1 MDHVAVALL
10 ALYGLGYLVL
20 GGADI
25 GAGMLLFVLGKGDRE
40 RRLVV
45 TAIAPAFLGT
55 EVWLVATA
63 GVLVGA
69 FPALEGELLSGMFPA
84 VVALLVGWVVRD
96 AGLWSR
102 GRVGARGWRIACDT
116 AVCAGSWTVAGAWG
130 LMFVWAGEAGIG
142 RVGPVPGIGSIV
154 LAALVAA
161 VFACHGLGFA
171 GVRLSG
177 PVGARIAGMAGRVG
191 AWRLYALT
199 SAGMVL
205 VGVGLGSR
213 LPLLE
218 SAADASTLAVLVPAL
233 LVVTPFLL
241 AAQAGMWWLFR
252 GRVRE
257 PGYF

>member
-1 MDHVAVALL
+1 MEYAAVALL

-25 GAGMLLFVLGKGDRE
+25 GAGMLLFALGKGDRE

-45 TAIAPAFLGT
+45 SAIAPAFLGT

-69 FPALEGELLSGMFPA
+69 FPSLEGELLTALFPA
-84 VVALLVGWVVRD
+84 VVTLLIGWVVRD
-96 AGLWSR
+96 VGLWSR
-102 GRVGARGWRIACDT
+102 GRVDARGWRTVCDV

-130 LMFVWAGEAGIG
+130 LVFVGAGEAGIG
-142 RVGPVPGIGSIV
+142 RAGPVPGIGSLM

-161 VFACHGLGFA
+161 VFACHGLGYA
-171 GVRLSG
+171 GLRLG
-177 PVGARIAGMAGRVG
+177 GAVGARVARTAGRIG

-199 SAGMVL
+199 SAAMAL
-205 VGVGLGSR
+205 VGLGIGTR

-218 SAADASTLAVLVPAL
+218 TVADGATLAVLVPAL

-252 GRVRE
+252 GRVRG